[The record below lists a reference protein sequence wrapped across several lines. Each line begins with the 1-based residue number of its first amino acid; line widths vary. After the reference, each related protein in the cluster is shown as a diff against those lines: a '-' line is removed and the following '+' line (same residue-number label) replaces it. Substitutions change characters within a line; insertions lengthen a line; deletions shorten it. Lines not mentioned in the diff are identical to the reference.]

1 MVNVLSRT
9 ISTLNTQLLV
19 IGVFLED
26 ANSFSISNLGIRIN
40 DENMIQRIIS
50 TDEFKGNFCSMN
62 LIRIDNDQRIKS
74 ILIVGLGKKDE
85 FTNESTRIIMGKIVA
100 KVKEHAICKFALI
113 PFTNLDEESVSSIVE
128 GIQLSNYT
136 FTKYKKIQELNKCE
150 LAEVQ
155 VISTIEPNEMNKWIH
170 RALIISNAVNLVRDI
185 SNLPPN
191 FCSPSD
197 LAKLAVESCDKVTNI
212 RVIGKEQMKDLGLN
226 AIISVGNGSEN
237 EPKLI
242 IIEYLGGKDEKPVIL
257 VGKAVTFDTGGISI
271 KPSDR
276 LDEMKFDKCGGCDVI
291 GIMKAIS
298 ELNLKANVIGIIPSV
313 ENMAS
318 GTAYRPGDIIKM
330 FDGTTV
336 EVLNTDAEG
345 RLILSDALAY
355 ALKTYSP
362 RAILDIATL
371 TGAAIIALGTN
382 VGALFGNDNKLV
394 EKIVNASIRTGEKI
408 WRLPIFDEHKEQLK
422 SSIADIKNIG
432 GRPAGAITAACFLSH
447 FVGSTSW
454 AHLDI
459 AGPAWTQDGTCEK
472 SYNPKGATGFGIRT
486 LIQLIIEQTF

>member
-1 MVNVLSRT
+1 
-9 ISTLNTQLLV
+9 
-19 IGVFLED
+19 
-26 ANSFSISNLGIRIN
+26 
-40 DENMIQRIIS
+40 
-50 TDEFKGNFCSMN
+50 
-62 LIRIDNDQRIKS
+62 
-74 ILIVGLGKKDE
+74 
-85 FTNESTRIIMGKIVA
+85 
-100 KVKEHAICKFALI
+100 
-113 PFTNLDEESVSSIVE
+113 
-128 GIQLSNYT
+128 
-136 FTKYKKIQELNKCE
+136 
-150 LAEVQ
+150 
-155 VISTIEPNEMNKWIH
+155 MNKWIH

-362 RAILDIATL
+362 SAILDIATL

-382 VGALFGNDNKLV
+382 VGALFGNDNKLL